1 MKGIIK
7 LEELML
13 LFFGFYLFTLMGM
26 PWWWF
31 FALLLTPDIG
41 MLGYLVNNKIG
52 AFTYNLFHHRGL
64 AILLYL
70 AGKSFLNLPLLEL
83 TGIILFSHIAMDRV
97 FGYGL
102 KYEKGFKFTHLG
114 EIGNKNG

>member
-1 MKGIIK
+1 MKTVIK
-7 LEELML
+7 LEELAL
-13 LFFGFYLFTLMGM
+13 LFFGFYLYMFMEL

-41 MLGYLVNNKIG
+41 MLGYLVNNKVG
-52 AFTYNLFHHRGL
+52 AFTYNLLHHRGL

-70 AGKSFLNLPLLEL
+70 IGVSIVNCNICEL
-83 TGIILFSHIAMDRV
+83 IGVIMFSHIALDRAL
-97 FGYGL
+97 GYGL

-114 EIGNKNG
+114 EIGKKDG

>member
-1 MKGIIK
+1 MKTILK
-7 LEELML
+7 LEEFMML
-13 LFFGFYLFTLMGM
+13 LLGFFLFMQMDL

-41 MLGYLVNNKIG
+41 MLGYIFGNRVG
-52 AFTYNLFHHRGL
+52 AITYNIFHHRGL
-64 AILLYL
+64 AILLYFIGVSYL
-70 AGKSFLNLPLLEL
+70 YVPETEL
-83 TGIILFSHIAMDRV
+83 VGIIIFSHVAMDRM

-114 EIGNKNG
+114 EIGKKHG